1 MPRMFHATFLL
12 LPVGG
17 AEGAEDGGVKVRP
30 ALTLELVTRELD
42 WHLGDGAVVK

>member
-17 AEGAEDGGVKVRP
+17 AEGAEDGGVKVRL
-30 ALTLELVTRELD
+30 ALMLELVRREVV
-42 WHLGDGAVVK
+42 WHLGRWVVRS